1 MLPLGA
7 GGSGGWNKKRDME
20 IDELISA
27 RQQDSRMKRGF
38 VNNWL
43 FTEGDATMMWACVLG
58 CFKCMEARLAVMHI
72 PSEMFS

>member
-7 GGSGGWNKKRDME
+7 GSSGGGTRDME

-38 VNNWL
+38 VNNW
-43 FTEGDATMMWACVLG
+43 FFCTTEGDATLMWA
-58 CFKCMEARLAVMHI
+58 
-72 PSEMFS
+72 